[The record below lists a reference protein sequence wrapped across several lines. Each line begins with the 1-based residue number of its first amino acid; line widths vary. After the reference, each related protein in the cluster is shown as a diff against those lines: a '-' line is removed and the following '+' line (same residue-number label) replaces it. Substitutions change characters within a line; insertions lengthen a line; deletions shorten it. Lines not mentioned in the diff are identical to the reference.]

1 MGRPERKLDPEGGL
15 IERFAHDLRQLRVAA
30 GQPTYRTMASRV
42 GCSPSRLSEA
52 AKGLRLPSLSA
63 TLDYV
68 RACGVTDTAAWER
81 RWHEINDQVRQH
93 AQPTTVEPAT
103 VGPTTVEPARPEPD
117 ATPTADQEHRPPVLW
132 KRPRALWKIAA
143 VTGTALALLA
153 SAAFVWTSSEAVPD
167 VPTRCRTP
175 HTSPRVPISMQ
186 PCIAVTDGAVVA
198 TLDLR
203 AAGTVE
209 GAVAYV
215 WLHNTASRAP
225 LAKTLRTCELG
236 ALPAGRT
243 RTCGPFPYEV
253 PPGHYTTAVTVE
265 PGPRQNEPPHWRRG
279 ATGTQSPQ
287 VDIAP

>member
-68 RACGVTDTAAWER
+68 RACGVTDTAEWER
-81 RWHEINDQVRQH
+81 RWHEINDQVKQH
-93 AQPTTVEPAT
+93 AQPAA
-103 VGPTTVEPARPEPD
+103 GEPARPEPD
-117 ATPTADQEHRPPVLW
+117 TTTETNPAGAADHEHRPPVIG
-132 KRPRALWKIAA
+132 KRPRALWKAA
-143 VTGTALALLA
+143 AIIGTALALLA
-153 SAAFVWTSSEAVPD
+153 TAAFVWASGQTIPD

-175 HTSPRVPISMQ
+175 LASPRVPISVQ
-186 PCIAVTDGAVVA
+186 PCIAVTDGEVVA
-198 TLDLR
+198 SLDLR
-203 AAGTVE
+203 ATGTAE

-215 WLHNTASRAP
+215 WLHNALSRTP

-236 ALPAGRT
+236 ALAAGQT
-243 RTCGPFPYEV
+243 RTCGPFSYDV

-279 ATGTQSPQ
+279 ATGTQSPRI
-287 VDIAP
+287 DYAP